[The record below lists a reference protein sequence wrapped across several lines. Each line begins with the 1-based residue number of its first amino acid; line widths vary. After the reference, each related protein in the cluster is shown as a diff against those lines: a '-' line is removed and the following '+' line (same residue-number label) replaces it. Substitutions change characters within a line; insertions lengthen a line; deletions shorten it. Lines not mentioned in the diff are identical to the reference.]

1 MNTHYDSRRSF
12 IRQTMAGVL
21 TLGTVKVSMASVAQP
36 TLSESLF
43 TFGGPVAQNEKVF
56 RQTVLPR
63 AALSLA
69 ACQLAVDKCT
79 NVKAKEFAGFE
90 LTEATAV
97 VKVLKELGTPNP
109 AMDANAKATLQK
121 FKSASTGA
129 EFDKLFMQAEYDNH
143 VFLQELAKNYL
154 QNAAG
159 KTSAAESQ
167 TQHLATVA
175 LALFQEHVLMTR
187 RILTE
192 IV

>member
-1 MNTHYDSRRSF
+1 M
-12 IRQTMAGVL
+12 
-21 TLGTVKVSMASVAQP
+21 
-36 TLSESLF
+36 
-43 TFGGPVAQNEKVF
+43 AQNEKVF

-69 ACQLAVDKCT
+69 ACQLAVTKCT
-79 NVKAKEFAGFE
+79 NANAKEFAGFE

-97 VKVLKELGTPNP
+97 VKVLKDLGTADP
-109 AMDANAKATLQK
+109 AVDAATLEK
-121 FKSASTGA
+121 FKAASAGA

-175 LALFQEHVLMTR
+175 LALFKEHVLMTR

-192 IV
+192 IA